1 MSASPES
8 HGTIALFV
16 TCLVDLMRPEVGFA
30 AAALVERAGF
40 RVVVPEGQTC
50 CGQPN
55 FNGGDRAAARRMA
68 AQIIRLLEPFEQVV
82 VPSGSCASM
91 IKVHYPSLFDEA
103 DALFGRARA
112 LAAKTGELTAFLAD
126 AGFVSDAA
134 APSAPVVYHDAC
146 SGLRELGVRAQ
157 PRALLGR
164 IAGLDLRELAE
175 PEVCCG
181 FGGTFCVKYPDI
193 SARMV
198 ANKAADIEA
207 TGAGLVAMGDVG
219 CMLNI
224 EGRLHRQGSAVRVR
238 HVAEI
243 LAGHLS
249 EEDFGEDDRAG

>member
-30 AAALVERAGF
+30 AAALAERAGF

-68 AQIIRLLEPFEQVV
+68 ARVIRLLEPFERVV
-82 VPSGSCASM
+82 VPSGSCAAM
-91 IKVHYPSLFDEA
+91 IAVHYPSLFDDA
-103 DALFGRARA
+103 DALAGKARA
-112 LAAKTGELTAFLAD
+112 LAVRTRELTAFLAE
-126 AGFVSDAA
+126 AGFAPEARAGA
-134 APSAPVVYHDAC
+134 APVAYHDAC

-157 PRALLGR
+157 PRALLR
-164 IAGLDLRELAE
+164 QAGVDVVELAE

-193 SARMV
+193 SARMA

-207 TGAGLVAMGDVG
+207 AGAATVAMGDVG

-249 EEDFGEDDRAG
+249 DEDFAEDDSAG